1 MPESLSSTAQ
11 ALHKTLS
18 SLTAFIPAPVV
29 HEQLANPHAARITA
43 SYWYGSLL
51 FADLSGFT
59 KLSERLS
66 TLGKQGAEEISLI
79 IINLFTSLLNE
90 VKRFGGQPLKFG
102 GDALMVFFDA
112 KQLGEA
118 HAELAASAA
127 LAMQQR
133 MQSFANVQTPVGTFS
148 LLLRIGVHSGRILAS
163 QVGDREHVE
172 LVISGTTVNLVASAQ
187 EEAEPG
193 EVLISNRTYELIG
206 TAPSLQV
213 VQRGEHFYVLQQL
226 QISYPNIELSDPVP
240 PLPATIDANTISQLE
255 QQIAALKPYLMP
267 QIPKRYIEQNS
278 ELELGEFRI
287 VSVLFVHYS
296 SVGTIIDIL
305 NEDPE
310 LAARLLNVFYKRI
323 QAVIHSYGGVI
334 NKVDTA
340 TSGNKIM
347 ALFGAPVA
355 HGDDALRAVRCA
367 LELTHIIDQSN
378 REIAEILS
386 DYQATLNKSSD
397 FEEYFAFQQ
406 RIGISTGTVFAGLVG
421 AKERHEYTVMGANVN
436 LAARLMGA
444 AEVNTV
450 VLAPNTASLVQRD
463 IDVRALEPISLK
475 GFSQPV
481 TPYIATNVRYESR
494 ERPTFGTY
502 FHTPPLIAR
511 DEELALCL
519 KQSRAALE
527 ESGRVVAI
535 VGGPGIGKSRFL
547 EALVQE
553 LVRDS
558 SLQTFDI
565 YVGESQLYEQSLP
578 YGAVRGLLRYI
589 LKIDSLIHQNSV
601 AISKRIHKQ
610 VQHYVP
616 HLLRFS
622 PLLGDMLG
630 VALPETAL
638 TSQLTPQQRHDR
650 AQELVE
656 SLLLTMYK
664 ERGLLVM
671 IDDLHWADPSS
682 LELLERLAHQ
692 AHDSRI
698 LMLLSYRHDQ
708 DLKEPWNDLPNTRRL
723 HLKELS
729 LSASKTLAQAML
741 QAPLPDE
748 IVPLLE
754 RTQGNPF
761 FIEEMLHDLV
771 ATGALVN
778 HNQLDGSNFW
788 QLARP
793 IDSLEVPDSVE
804 GILMAQ
810 LDRLDDHFRELI
822 QIASVIGRKFMYQI
836 LQGIFNQKELL
847 DAGLQYLASSEILLS
862 EEAGPDKAYLFRHS
876 LVRDVAY
883 ESILYSRRRIL
894 HQRVA
899 ELIISIYGPAAV
911 EQLPLIAQHYLLA
924 EQWDKAFE
932 YHWRAGHSAQQRY
945 ANQEALSLFNRA
957 LEISKHVQ
965 QPERVIKI
973 HEHIGSLH
981 MLQGNFD
988 KALASFQHT
997 LELLMPHADQYD
1009 EDVARLHRQVAT
1021 VYERLSDFDEA
1032 SNWLDRAISHTPQL
1046 GSHER
1051 TRCYLLRAG
1060 LLQRQGKL
1068 RECLQWAARGLLL
1081 AEALDNREDQAK
1093 AYKLLGGTYCS
1104 LGDLDSAIQPTY
1116 ECLQFYTSVHNL
1128 EEQAGAHIN
1137 LGNIYYDLGRW
1148 QEAREQYEAAVQI
1161 TSEIGNSF
1169 EQALAHNNLGEVLRN
1184 QGNSIEAIEEYTKA
1198 LMGWQN
1204 SPFQSALVLMNIGAS
1219 SIQQGDLDA
1228 AEKYLDQSDKLFNEV
1243 GNDSFASELLR
1254 YKAELALASG
1264 HYSEALSICIQ
1275 SIQIAEQQD
1284 AVLENACSQ
1293 RLFGRILLQ
1302 TGDLDKAASALQT
1315 SLNLLQDIK
1324 SELEHART
1332 LMWIADLHFRRD
1344 EVEAAKELIQESC
1357 SVFEGLGAK
1366 YDLHQ
1371 LDEILRFHGTRIGRK
1386 EICDSGI
1393 YS

>member
-1 MPESLSSTAQ
+1 MTESLSSTAQ

-29 HEQLANPHAARITA
+29 QEQLAKPHAARITA

-112 KQLGEA
+112 SQLGEA

-127 LAMQQR
+127 LTMQQR
-133 MQSFANVQTPVGTFS
+133 MQSFTDVQTPVGSFS

-163 QVGDREHVE
+163 QVGDNEHVE

-193 EVLISNRTYELIG
+193 EVLISTRTYELIG
-206 TAPSLQV
+206 TDPSLRV
-213 VQRGEHFYVLQQL
+213 MQRGEHFYVLQQL
-226 QISYPNIELSDPVP
+226 QFNYPTIELNDPVP
-240 PLPATIDANTISQLE
+240 SLPETIDDNTISQLE

-355 HGDDALRAVRCA
+355 HGDDTLRAVRCA

-378 REIAEILS
+378 REIADILS
-386 DYQATLNKSSD
+386 DYQANLNKSSN

-421 AKERHEYTVMGANVN
+421 AKDRHEYTVMGADVN
-436 LAARLMGA
+436 LAARLMGT

-463 IDVRALEPISLK
+463 INVTALEPISLK

-481 TPYIATNVRYESR
+481 TPYVASNVRYESR
-494 ERPTFGTY
+494 ERPAFESY
-502 FHTPPLIAR
+502 FHIPPLIAR
-511 DEELALCL
+511 NDELELYL
-519 KQSRAALE
+519 KQSRYALE
-527 ESGRVVAI
+527 ESGRVLTI
-535 VGGPGIGKSRFL
+535 IGGPGIGKSRFL

-553 LVRDS
+553 LVRDT
-558 SLQTFDI
+558 SLQTFDL
-565 YVGESQLYEQSLP
+565 YVGECQLYEQSLS

-589 LKIDSLIHQNSV
+589 LKIDSLAHHDTIT
-601 AISKRIHKQ
+601 ISKRIHKHI
-610 VQHYVP
+610 QHYVP

-622 PLLGDMLG
+622 PLLSDMIG
-630 VALPETAL
+630 VALPETSL
-638 TSQLTPQQRHDR
+638 TRQLTPQQRHDR

-656 SLLLTMYK
+656 SLLGSMYK
-664 ERGLLVM
+664 DNGLLIM

-682 LELLERLAHQ
+682 LELLERLANQ
-692 AHDSRI
+692 ADDSRI

-708 DLKEPWNDLPNTRRL
+708 GLKEPWSELPNSSRL

-748 IVPLLE
+748 ILPLLE

-771 ATGALVN
+771 TTGSLVN
-778 HNQLDGSNFW
+778 YSQRDGSSFW
-788 QLARP
+788 QLAQP
-793 IDSLEVPDSVE
+793 LDSLELPDSVE
-804 GILMAQ
+804 GILTAQ

-847 DAGLQYLASSEILLS
+847 DAGLQYLASSDILLL
-862 EEAGPDKAYLFRHS
+862 EEAGQDKAYLFRHS

-899 ELIISIYGPAAV
+899 ELIISIYGPASV

-932 YHWRAGHSAQQRY
+932 YHWQAGHSAQQRY
-945 ANQEALSLFNRA
+945 ANQEALLLFNRA
-957 LEISKHVQ
+957 LEIAKHVQ
-965 QPERVIKI
+965 QPQRVVKI
-973 HEHIGSLH
+973 HEHIGSLQ
-981 MLQGNFD
+981 MLLGNFD
-988 KALASFQHT
+988 AALSSFEHA
-997 LELLMPHADQYD
+997 LELLIPQAKQYD
-1009 EDVARLHRQVAT
+1009 EQVALLHRQIAT
-1021 VYERLSDFDEA
+1021 VYERLSDFEEA
-1032 SNWLDRAISHTPQL
+1032 ANWLDKAISHTQQL

-1081 AEALDNREDQAK
+1081 AESLDNREDQAK

-1116 ECLQFYTSVHNL
+1116 ECLQFYTSVNNL

-1137 LGNIYYDLGRW
+1137 LGNIFYDLGRW

-1184 QGNSIEAIEEYTKA
+1184 QGNTTEAIEEYSKA
-1198 LMGWQN
+1198 LVGWQN

-1228 AEKYLDQSDKLFNEV
+1228 AEKYLNQSDKLFNEV

-1254 YKAELALASG
+1254 YKAELALARSL
-1264 HYSEALSICIQ
+1264 YAEALTICIK

-1302 TGDLDKAASALQT
+1302 TGNLDTAESTLRT
-1315 SLNLLQDIK
+1315 SLDLLQDIK
-1324 SELEHART
+1324 SELERART
-1332 LMWIADLHFRRD
+1332 SMWIADLHFRR
-1344 EVEAAKELIQESC
+1344 EEITVGKELLQQSQN
-1357 SVFEGLGAK
+1357 VFEMLGAK

-1371 LDEILRFHGTRIGRK
+1371 LDGILRFHGTGIERK
-1386 EICDSGI
+1386 EVTDSGI

>member
-1 MPESLSSTAQ
+1 MAESLTHTAQ
-11 ALHKTLS
+11 SLHKTLS
-18 SLTAFIPAPVV
+18 SLATFIPAPVIR
-29 HEQLANPHAARITA
+29 EQITNPHAARVTA

-59 KLSERLS
+59 KLSEQLS

-112 KQLGEA
+112 SQLGDT

-133 MQSFANVQTPVGTFS
+133 MQSFSNVQTPVGNFS

-163 QVGDREHVE
+163 QVGDNEHIE

-193 EVLISNRTYELIG
+193 EVLISTRTYELIG
-206 TAPSLQV
+206 AAPSLLV

-226 QISYPNIELSDPVP
+226 HFSYPSIDSTDPIAA
-240 PLPATIDANTISQLE
+240 LPETIDKATVDRLE
-255 QQIAALKPYLMP
+255 RQITALKPYLMP

-278 ELELGEFRI
+278 ELELGEFRT

-310 LAARLLNVFYKRI
+310 LAARLLNVFYKHI

-367 LELTHIIDQSN
+367 LELTHVIEHSN
-378 REIAEILS
+378 HEIAEILNE
-386 DYQATLNKSSD
+386 YQSNLAENSSFD
-397 FEEYFAFQQ
+397 EYFAFQQ

-436 LAARLMGA
+436 LAARLMSA
-444 AEVNTV
+444 ADINTV
-450 VLAPNTASLVQRD
+450 VLSPNTAALVQRD
-463 IDVRALEPISLK
+463 ISVTALEPISLK

-481 TPYIATNVRYESR
+481 TPYVATNVLYESR
-494 ERPTFGTY
+494 ERPAFEAY
-502 FHTPPLIAR
+502 FHRPPLIAR
-511 DEELALCL
+511 DQELALCL
-519 KQSRAALE
+519 KQSRYALE
-527 ESGRVVAI
+527 ESGRVMTI

-553 LVRDS
+553 LVVDK
-558 SLQTFDI
+558 SLQTFDLYI
-565 YVGESQLYEQSLP
+565 GECQLYEQSIP

-589 LKIDSLIHQNSV
+589 LKVDSIIHEDS
-601 AISKRIHKQ
+601 ATISKRIHKQ

-616 HLLRFS
+616 SLLRFS
-622 PLLGDMLG
+622 PLLGDLIG
-630 VALPETAL
+630 VTLPDTPL

-650 AQELVE
+650 AQQLVE
-656 SLLLTMYK
+656 TLLQAIYK
-664 ERGLLVM
+664 DHGLLMM
-671 IDDLHWADPSS
+671 IDDLHWVDPSS
-682 LELLERLAHQ
+682 LDLLERLAKQ
-692 AHDSRI
+692 SYNSRI
-698 LMLLSYRHDQ
+698 LMLFSYRHYS
-708 DLKEPWNDLPNTRRL
+708 DLKEPWNALPNTTRL
-723 HLKELS
+723 QLKELS
-729 LSASKTLAQAML
+729 LSSSITLAQAML
-741 QAPLPDE
+741 QASLPDD
-748 IVPLLE
+748 IQPLLE

-778 HNQLDGSNFW
+778 YTQLDGTSFW

-793 IDSLEVPDSVE
+793 IDTLELPDSVE
-804 GILMAQ
+804 GILTAQ

-822 QIASVIGRKFMYQI
+822 QVASVIGRKFMYQI

-847 DAGLQYLASSEILLS
+847 DVGLQYLASSEILLP
-862 EEAGPDKAYLFRHS
+862 EESGHDKAYLFRQS

-899 ELIISIYGPAAV
+899 ELLISIYGSGSI
-911 EQLPLIAQHYLLA
+911 EQMPLIAQHYLLA

-932 YHWRAGHSAQQRY
+932 YHWQAGSSAQQRY
-945 ANQEALSLFNRA
+945 ANQEALSLFNSA
-957 LEISKHVQ
+957 LDIAKHVQ
-965 QPERVIKI
+965 QAQQVIKI
-973 HEHIGSLH
+973 YEQIGSLH
-981 MLQGNFD
+981 MLLGNFD
-988 KALASFQHT
+988 EALSSFQRA
-997 LELLMPHADQYD
+997 LDLLMPQANQFD
-1009 EDVARLHRQVAT
+1009 EQVAYLHRQIAT
-1021 VYERLSDFDEA
+1021 VHERLSDYEEA
-1032 SNWLDRAISHTPQL
+1032 SLWLDKAVAHTQNL

-1081 AEALDNREDQAK
+1081 AESLDNREDQAK

-1116 ECLQFYTSVHNL
+1116 ECLQFYTSVNNL
-1128 EEQAGAHIN
+1128 QEQAGAHIN
-1137 LGNIYYDLGRW
+1137 LGNIFYDLGRW

-1161 TSEIGNSF
+1161 TSEIGNTF

-1184 QGNSIEAIEEYTKA
+1184 QGNTTEAIEEYSKA
-1198 LMGWQN
+1198 LVGWQN

-1219 SIQQGDLDA
+1219 SIQQGDLDG
-1228 AEKYLDQSDKLFNEV
+1228 AEKYLNQSDRLFNEV

-1254 YKAELALASG
+1254 YRAELCLARG
-1264 HYSEALSICIQ
+1264 LYPEALSICIQ
-1275 SIQIAEQQD
+1275 SIQLAEQQD
-1284 AVLENACSQ
+1284 AMLENACSQ

-1302 TGDLDKAASALQT
+1302 TGNLDAAAATLQT
-1315 SLNLLQDIK
+1315 SLDLLQDIK

-1332 LMWIADLHFRRD
+1332 LIWFADLHFRRN
-1344 EVEAAKELIQESC
+1344 EIAEGKELLQQSQT
-1357 SVFEGLGAK
+1357 VFETLGAK

-1371 LDEILRFHGTRIGRK
+1371 IDGILRFHGIVIEREEANNSGFRI
-1386 EICDSGI
+1386 
-1393 YS
+1393 